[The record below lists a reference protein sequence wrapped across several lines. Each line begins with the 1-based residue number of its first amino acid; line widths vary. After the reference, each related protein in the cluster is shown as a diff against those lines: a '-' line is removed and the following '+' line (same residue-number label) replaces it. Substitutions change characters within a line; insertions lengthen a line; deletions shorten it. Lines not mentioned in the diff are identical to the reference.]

1 MTAADWQPTATRATL
16 ERRAAM
22 LASARAFFA
31 ERKVLEVDTPI
42 MVNAPVT
49 DVHIHSAEVRLRR
62 HGGDRLFLHTS
73 PEYAMKRLLAA
84 GSGDIYQICHVVR
97 GRERGRQHN
106 AEFTLI
112 EWYRLGFSLDDLMD
126 EVQALVFALLGTA
139 QAERRGERLSYR
151 EVFRRELSLDPFTA
165 TLETLTQACG
175 ELGFDRP
182 VGAAS
187 DPGIAASDP
196 HGAANDRPG
205 LARKRDE
212 LLDLLMGSRIGPAL
226 GRGQLTFVYGYPASQ
241 AALARL
247 DPRDPAAALRF
258 ELYRDG
264 IELANGFHELA
275 SAAEQRA
282 RFEADREERKRSG
295 LPAYAPD
302 ERLLGALEAGLPD
315 CAGVALG
322 FDRLVM
328 LATGA
333 SHIDEVLSFPVER
346 A

>member
-1 MTAADWQPTATRATL
+1 VTAADWQPTATRAAL

-22 LASARAFFA
+22 LATARQFFDG
-31 ERKVLEVDTPI
+31 RKVLEVDTPI

-62 HGGDRLFLHTS
+62 HGGDRMFLHTS
-73 PEYAMKRLLAA
+73 PEYAMKRLLAS
-84 GSGDIYQICHVVR
+84 GSGDIYQICHVMR

-112 EWYRLGFSLDDLMD
+112 EWYRLGFTLDALMD
-126 EVQALVFALLGTA
+126 EVQALVFALLATPEP
-139 QAERRGERLSYR
+139 ERHAERLSYR
-151 EVFRRELSLDPFTA
+151 DVFQRELSLDPFEASMTRLA
-165 TLETLTQACG
+165 Q
-175 ELGFDRP
+175 
-182 VGAAS
+182 AAS
-187 DPGIAASDP
+187 ELAGFQRSAS
-196 HGAANDRPG
+196 
-205 LARKRDE
+205 RDE
-212 LLDLLMGSRIGPAL
+212 LLDLLMGARIGPTL
-226 GRGQLTFVYGYPASQ
+226 GRDKLTFVYGYPASQ

-258 ELYRDG
+258 ELYRGG

-282 RFEADREERKRSG
+282 RFEQDREERKRRG
-295 LPAYAPD
+295 LPAHAPD
-302 ERLLGALEAGLPD
+302 ERLLAALAAGLPD

-333 SHIDEVLSFPVER
+333 RHIDEVLSFPVER